1 MAVAFDSKCIN
12 INGTTLSFS
21 EVKENP
27 DNFLQMARAI
37 FRNSTMVQ
45 KESESYIEYLK
56 RLFRLAFYNKHLG
69 VENAHVN
76 KHDDSQEKDAD
87 CLLSTLGIAVANRCC
102 KTSKIVFKDSG
113 NVYSISN
120 EELLKLTDAIKSN
133 SKYARVPID
142 IKFGVELEFIGY
154 RSEHALKC
162 FSSAMTS
169 LVGEDMYSADLHY
182 RHNSGGRWMLGT
194 DSSVSSKEGCYY
206 TGYELTSPILSLN
219 SEKDLALLRQVIEF
233 VYIHLDGHPNR
244 TCGTHIHMSFDVSDA
259 TRDLCKH
266 LATVYKNSEAPL
278 YDKLVPKRRRE
289 NNSRYCLSV
298 DPNNTDVRFRKL
310 NFNNVK
316 YNTKSLHLEFRQL
329 NGTLDYNKIIAWAKL
344 QKMFIEIS
352 MASVN
357 KELSELANGIELE
370 KAICDDTFT
379 STDVETFLVMSSLVS

>member
-1 MAVAFDSKCIN
+1 MAVTFDSKCIN
-12 INGTTLSFS
+12 IDGTTLSFS

-27 DNFLQMARAI
+27 DNFLQMARTI

-69 VENAHVN
+69 VENTNLN
-76 KHDDSQEKDAD
+76 KHDNSSDKDAD

-102 KTSKIVFKDSG
+102 KTSKIAFKDSG

-120 EELLKLTDAIKSN
+120 EELLKLTDAIKSS
-133 SKYARVPID
+133 SKYTRVPID

-154 RSEHALKC
+154 NSEHALRR
-162 FSSAMTS
+162 FNSAMTS
-169 LVGEDMYSADLHY
+169 LVGADAYSAELHY
-182 RHNSGGRWMLGT
+182 RHNSGSKWMLGT
-194 DSSVSSKEGCYY
+194 DGSLSSREPCYM
-206 TGYELTSPILSLN
+206 GYELTSPILSLS
-219 SEKDLALLRQVIEF
+219 SEKDLALLKQVIEF
-233 VYIHLDGHPNR
+233 VYVYLDGHPNR
-244 TCGTHIHMSFDVSDA
+244 TCGTHIHISFDVPEV

-266 LATVYKNSEAPL
+266 LATVYKNSEVSL

-298 DPNNTDVRFRKL
+298 DPNNTDMRFRKL

-357 KELSELANGIELE
+357 KDLSELANGIELE
-370 KAICDDTFT
+370 KTICDDAFT